1 MIGAL
6 AERNEQSWQ
15 LPDGPGQQKRDEM
28 MKKIPMG
35 AAQNWDGKHIDEP
48 PGLPPNPLFW
58 PWVYGHDVIDFVSD
72 PRSCLLNLGLTKC
85 RQTAD
90 WMKCGNEGRIL
101 VRNSAILVLHLEDVL
116 MYCSMH
122 YFFILLTSKWR

>member
-1 MIGAL
+1 MAVEDSACLAECLARAKSTSDIAQALKAFEIIRKPRANMIGAL

-15 LPDGPGQQKRDEM
+15 LPDGPGQQKRDGM

-72 PRSCLLNLGLTKC
+72 FRSWLLNLGLTNMDKPPI
-85 RQTAD
+85 
-90 WMKCGNEGRIL
+90 G
-101 VRNSAILVLHLEDVL
+101 
-116 MYCSMH
+116 
-122 YFFILLTSKWR
+122 